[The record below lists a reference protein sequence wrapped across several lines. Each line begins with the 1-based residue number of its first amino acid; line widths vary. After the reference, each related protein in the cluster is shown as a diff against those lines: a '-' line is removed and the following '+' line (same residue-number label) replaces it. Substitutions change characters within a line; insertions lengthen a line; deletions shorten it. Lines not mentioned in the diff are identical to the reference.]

1 MNRSKR
7 VTFRT
12 IAWSTK
18 WNASHKLLVLALMV
32 LIRAFKPDLIKL
44 TEVPRLH
51 KALVEVSRRT
61 DYQLLHDTK
70 DPGRAECA
78 MLVHQDV
85 KVRAWG
91 VKKLTK
97 LRLRTGRD
105 STLYA
110 LHAFLEKEEKTV
122 HAWQAHM
129 PAKVQLGRFWRNGWA
144 KVVYWSALKG
154 YGRKVRRRSGGKLVS
169 ADWNFHL
176 GLAPI
181 QQRLNK
187 TFPGLKLAAKK
198 LQGTHHSRP
207 IDGTLTNL
215 EVINGG
221 TKVVTLSSRLRKIF
235 DHKPT
240 VTDTY
245 L

>member
-1 MNRSKR
+1 MNTSKR

-12 IAWSTK
+12 ISWSTK
-18 WNASHKLLVLALMV
+18 WNAPHKLLVLALMV
-32 LIRAFKPDLIKL
+32 LIRAYKPDLIKL
-44 TEVPRLH
+44 TEVPRMH
-51 KALVEVSRRT
+51 KALTEVSRRT
-61 DYQLLHDTK
+61 NYQLLHDTK

-78 MLVHQDV
+78 MLVHDNV

-91 VKKLTK
+91 PKKLTNLK
-97 LRLRTGRD
+97 LRTGRD

-110 LHAFLEKEEKTV
+110 LHAFLEKDGETV
-122 HAWQAHM
+122 HAWEAHM
-129 PAKVQLGRFWRNGWA
+129 PAKVQLGHSWRNGWA
-144 KVVYWSALKG
+144 KVVYWAALKG
-154 YGRKVRRRSGGKLVS
+154 YGRKVRRRKGGKLVS

-176 GLAPI
+176 GLSAI
-181 QQRLNK
+181 KQRLNK
-187 TFPGLKLAAKK
+187 TFPGLTLAAKDLK
-198 LQGTHHSRP
+198 GTHYSRP

-215 EVINGG
+215 KVINGG